1 MIPDD
6 AAVRSLSDSEANN
19 LGPGAKHYRAYVG
32 PPDEYDLMGATQFR
46 LLTTLGLR
54 GHHRLLD
61 FGCGSLRAG
70 RLFIAYLDR
79 SKYHGLE
86 PSTWLIEDA
95 IANQIGRDVIA
106 IKAPQF
112 FNVDD
117 FRADRCGTNFDFI
130 LAQSIFSHTGPDLLL
145 RSLTG
150 FKASL
155 APAGLALATI
165 VRPHQAAGAAAATN
179 GWHYP
184 QCVTYAPDA
193 LASIAAQAGLAV
205 RRLPWFHPR
214 QTWYAFALDAGSLP
228 PREIDPLL
236 RGAVWN
242 VPSWRSSLDRPPDA
256 P

>member
-1 MIPDD
+1 MNPND
-6 AAVRSLSDSEANN
+6 AATRNLGDADASN
-19 LGPGAKHYRAYVG
+19 LGPGAAHYRAFVG
-32 PPDEYDLMGATQFR
+32 PPEEYDLMGATQFR

-70 RLFIAYLDR
+70 RLFIAYLDKA
-79 SKYHGLE
+79 KYVGLE

-95 IANQIGRDVIA
+95 IANQIGRDVVA

-112 FNVDD
+112 FDFED

-145 RSLTG
+145 RSLAG
-150 FKASL
+150 FKAAL

-165 VRPHQAAGAAAATN
+165 VRPHQAAGAAAAFN

-184 QCVTYAPDA
+184 QCVTYTPDV
-193 LASIAAQAGLAV
+193 LTSIAMQAGLAM
-205 RRLPWFHPR
+205 RQLPWFHPR
-214 QTWYAFALDAGSLP
+214 QTWYAFALEPRHLP
-228 PREIDPLL
+228 PQEIDPFL

-242 VPSWRSSLDRPPDA
+242 VPTWRAGIDQRPDVR
-256 P
+256 